1 MYSRIVVPVDGS
13 SFSEQAI
20 SYASAIAQ
28 RAGARLTAVLV
39 HAPLAR
45 HSTALAPTPLFEE
58 WESEHR
64 QQEAAYLDKLV
75 ARLEGEGLEAVAE
88 RLEGEVA
95 HSLIKRVESDVDLLV
110 MATHGR
116 AGLERAWL
124 GSVADEVV
132 HHVKLPV
139 FLVRPR
145 FEEAPLDVDFKHVLV
160 ATDGSA
166 AAAAAVEQAVGI
178 ARLFDAQLT
187 LLRVVSVPAGLSSP
201 YLPHTA
207 SIDRQITE
215 QRTRD
220 AKDFLEKLAAELEG
234 KANVRTDVTLAYH
247 PARGIL
253 EAIDN
258 IGCDLV
264 AVGTRRHTRLARI
277 FLGSVADKVARASDV
292 PVLIAHRGA

>member
-1 MYSRIVVPVDGS
+1 MYSRVVVPVDGS
-13 SFSEQAI
+13 SFSEQVI
-20 SYASAIAQ
+20 PYAGAIAQ
-28 RAGARLTAVLV
+28 RAGARLTVVLV
-39 HAPLAR
+39 HTSLAR
-45 HSTALAPTPLFEE
+45 YSGTFAPTPLFDE
-58 WESEHR
+58 WESQHR
-64 QQEAAYLDKLV
+64 QQEAAYLDQLV
-75 ARLEGEGLEAVAE
+75 GRLQDRGLEAVAE

-95 HSLIKRVESDVDLLV
+95 HSLIERVESDADLLV

-139 FLVRPR
+139 LLVRPQPDA
-145 FEEAPLDVDFKHVLV
+145 APPDASFKHVLA

-166 AAAAAVEQAVGI
+166 AAAAAVEQAVEF

-201 YLPHTA
+201 YLPHA
-207 SIDRQITE
+207 AAMDREITE
-215 QRTRD
+215 QRKQE
-220 AKDFLEKLAAELEG
+220 AESFLEKAAAELERG
-234 KANVRTDVTLAYH
+234 PSVKTHVALAYH

-253 EAIDN
+253 DAIDDL
-258 IGCDLV
+258 GCDLV
-264 AVGTRRHTRLARI
+264 AVATRRHTRLARI

-292 PVLIAHRGA
+292 PVLIAHHGA